1 MCVSYCAFQKH
12 ANSEVQKASDVYIFL
27 LLSII
32 LVDLLRLVF
41 TSDGVIVRVGVVRSC
56 KSAYDLVKIKNRSRK
71 GCHKRDEIRVRRI
84 RMFPFL
90 PTPLPTPSLTFCL

>member
-1 MCVSYCAFQKH
+1 MSPMCVSYCAFQKH

-41 TSDGVIVRVGVVRSC
+41 TSDAVIVRVGVVSG
-56 KSAYDLVKIKNRSRK
+56 V
-71 GCHKRDEIRVRRI
+71 VRAL
-84 RMFPFL
+84 M
-90 PTPLPTPSLTFCL
+90 T